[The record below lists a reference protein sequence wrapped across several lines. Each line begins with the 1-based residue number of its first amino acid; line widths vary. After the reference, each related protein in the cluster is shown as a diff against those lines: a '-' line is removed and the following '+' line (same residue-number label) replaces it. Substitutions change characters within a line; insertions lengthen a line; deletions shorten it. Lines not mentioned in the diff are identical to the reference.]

1 MVLCENPYKL
11 KIVANLIPRD
21 KSCHKIPKLPFL
33 LPEKIAEIS
42 LKLKN
47 VISFE
52 QPWGVRKEKL
62 FGLLAKNYDILPK
75 IYVIYLFL
83 FFR

>member
-52 QPWGVRKEKL
+52 QP
-62 FGLLAKNYDILPK
+62 
-75 IYVIYLFL
+75 
-83 FFR
+83 